1 MSAEP
6 RQHLPKIFLVT
17 LSFFLLL
24 NTLWFYGFVRD
35 GLWIALV
42 VGSIFLYRKIGWIN
56 FCIVSLTVG
65 VMTGI
70 LLAIVPQLGL
80 DDMLYP
86 DAHSRM
92 ETRDEQG
99 RSIYKPDT
107 RLEMKQP
114 FGDLKRMADPEQ
126 ALDVE
131 PRSILFQTDSMGF
144 RNESPANNPEWVLVG
159 DSFIAGNGNTQPDL
173 LTSQLKESGVSAYN
187 LGWPGAIPDYVAN
200 IEKFQR
206 EKNSNT
212 KFLLFIFEG
221 NDFSETE
228 RVRVEGFSKIKKR
241 WKAFFSA
248 YKDFFRNTDLYRL
261 TYILY
266 ASIKS
271 KVSPKT
277 NVVVHAI
284 GDYKVGFYKRYME
297 AASRDRYTFPL
308 WVEEE
313 LKRVSPAIAH
323 LFFIPIK
330 YRVLRN
336 LTSEP
341 GKPLPNAQWQ
351 ALQDLANRLE
361 LPATNLTPHL
371 VKGTQKLFQEKGTL
385 TFWTDDTHWN
395 RAGARLAAEAVCKVV
410 KGMECD
416 MRVGKN

>member
-1 MSAEP
+1 MSAES
-6 RQHLPKIFLVT
+6 RQHFPKLFLVT

-24 NTLWFYGFVRD
+24 NAFGFYGFVRD
-35 GLWIALV
+35 GLWIALAI
-42 VGSIFLYRKIGWIN
+42 GSIFLYRKIGWIN

-70 LLAIVPQLGL
+70 LLAVIPQLGL
-80 DDMLYP
+80 DDTLYP

-107 RLEMKQP
+107 RLEMEQP
-114 FGDLKRMADPEQ
+114 FGDLKRMANPEQ
-126 ALDVE
+126 ALDTE

-144 RNESPANNPEWVLVG
+144 RNEAPPEKPRWVLVG
-159 DSFIAGNGNTQPDL
+159 DSFIAGNGNSQPDL
-173 LTSQLKESGVSAYN
+173 LTSQIKDRGVSVYN

-206 EKNSNT
+206 EKNRDAM
-212 KFLLFIFEG
+212 FLLFVFEG

-228 RVRVEGFSKIKKR
+228 RMRLEGFSEIKKK
-241 WKAFFSA
+241 WKTFFSA
-248 YKDFFRNTDLYRL
+248 YRNFFRNTDLYRL

-277 NVVVHAI
+277 NVIVHTI
-284 GDYKVGFYKRYME
+284 GDRKVGFYKRYIE
-297 AASRDRYTFPL
+297 AAGRDHYAFPL

-313 LKRVSPAIAH
+313 LKRVSPVIAH
-323 LFFIPIK
+323 IFFIPIK
-330 YRVLRN
+330 YRVLRD
-336 LTSEP
+336 LIDSP
-341 GKPLPNAQWQ
+341 GEPLPNAQWQ
-351 ALQDLANRLE
+351 ALQDLAKRLE

-371 VKGTQKLFQEKGTL
+371 VQGTKKMFQEKGEL
-385 TFWTDDTHWN
+385 SFWTDDTHWN
-395 RAGARLAAEAVCKVV
+395 RAGTALAAETVCNIAKEM
-410 KGMECD
+410 KC
-416 MRVGKN
+416 NN